1 VIPVPVLIW
10 VAVGVFAAFLGILYS
25 ELSVD
30 LYARL

>member
-1 VIPVPVLIW
+1 VPLLLS